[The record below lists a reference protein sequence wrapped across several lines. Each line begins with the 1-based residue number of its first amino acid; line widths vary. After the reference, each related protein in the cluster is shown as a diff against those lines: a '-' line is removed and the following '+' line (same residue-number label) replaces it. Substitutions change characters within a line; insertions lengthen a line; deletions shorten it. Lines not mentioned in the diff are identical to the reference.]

1 MGSTGEETQITC
13 KFVTRLPEKYRISPT
28 PFAVPGKLT
37 RYGLSEVI
45 NHLLALDPPKPFD
58 FLVDGELVRTSLEK
72 LLLRKGVS
80 AESTLEVEYIPAV
93 GPPSEEATGKHDD
106 WVAGVCGSW
115 GGAIATASYDG
126 TTRLYSPKGKHLV
139 TLDGHA
145 QPVVAVTL
153 LPPTEDDGNGC
164 VVVSGG
170 HDCVVRAWDVVV
182 DAKGDSAKHVGSS
195 RVFVG
200 HEGTITSVAASPDGV
215 CFASG
220 SYDKTARV
228 WARTRSVFEALGI
241 PDPNDAK
248 KKPAEEEE
256 EEEEELPA
264 GVVVLRGHTDAVTAV
279 AWESVDVV
287 WTGSMDH
294 SLKSFDADAGTCV
307 QTYAAPK
314 CVMGLAVRA
323 GGGMLAWCGGGDRMV
338 HFWDPRVGNATGAT
352 TSLASHTEMVV
363 SVAWCPGSEYQLA
376 STAYD
381 GNVKL
386 WDIRGKLPL
395 HTVKAHPGKPHTA
408 RALCVDYHGP
418 NRVVSGGIDGRLRIF
433 KVDNEDRA
441 S

>member
-1 MGSTGEETQITC
+1 MC
-13 KFVTRLPEKYRISPT
+13 
-28 PFAVPGKLT
+28 
-37 RYGLSEVI
+37 
-45 NHLLALDPPKPFD
+45 
-58 FLVDGELVRTSLEK
+58 TSLEK

-106 WVAGVCGSW
+106 WVSGVCGSW

-228 WARTRSVFEALGI
+228 WARTVGA
-241 PDPNDAK
+241 DAK
-248 KKPAEEEE
+248 THDDEIEAAREARAAEWKATA
-256 EEEEELPA
+256 PSSSKRRKVRSISHWSPYDRV
-264 GVVVLRGHTDAVTAV
+264 GVVND
-279 AWESVDVV
+279 
-287 WTGSMDH
+287 
-294 SLKSFDADAGTCV
+294 
-307 QTYAAPK
+307 
-314 CVMGLAVRA
+314 
-323 GGGMLAWCGGGDRMV
+323 
-338 HFWDPRVGNATGAT
+338 DP
-352 TSLASHTEMVV
+352 
-363 SVAWCPGSEYQLA
+363 
-376 STAYD
+376 
-381 GNVKL
+381 
-386 WDIRGKLPL
+386 
-395 HTVKAHPGKPHTA
+395 
-408 RALCVDYHGP
+408 
-418 NRVVSGGIDGRLRIF
+418 
-433 KVDNEDRA
+433 
-441 S
+441 

>member
-1 MGSTGEETQITC
+1 M
-13 KFVTRLPEKYRISPT
+13 
-28 PFAVPGKLT
+28 
-37 RYGLSEVI
+37 
-45 NHLLALDPPKPFD
+45 
-58 FLVDGELVRTSLEK
+58 RTSLEK

-228 WARTRSVFEALGI
+228 WARTVGA
-241 PDPNDAK
+241 DAK
-248 KKPAEEEE
+248 THDDEIEAAREARAAEWKATAPSSSKRRKVRSITLVPIRPRRRGERRSLRTL
-256 EEEEELPA
+256 LPGA
-264 GVVVLRGHTDAVTAV
+264 SLR
-279 AWESVDVV
+279 
-287 WTGSMDH
+287 
-294 SLKSFDADAGTCV
+294 
-307 QTYAAPK
+307 PP
-314 CVMGLAVRA
+314 LA
-323 GGGMLAWCGGGDRMV
+323 
-338 HFWDPRVGNATGAT
+338 FDPRPRRLSTPLLTPFNSTP
-352 TSLASHTEMVV
+352 TSLCMD
-363 SVAWCPGSEYQLA
+363 P
-376 STAYD
+376 
-381 GNVKL
+381 
-386 WDIRGKLPL
+386 RP
-395 HTVKAHPGKPHTA
+395 
-408 RALCVDYHGP
+408 
-418 NRVVSGGIDGRLRIF
+418 
-433 KVDNEDRA
+433 
-441 S
+441 